1 MVVLFLTFWGNSIL
15 FSLVAAQIYIPT
27 NSIWGLPFHHILTN
41 TCVFFLIISILTGVR
56 CYLTMGFVWFC
67 FCLFVFKIFLMWTIF
82 KVFIEFVTI
91 LLLFYVLVFW
101 SQGMWD
107 LSSPTRDR
115 THTPCIG
122 RQSLNHW
129 TAREVPSLWFWFVF
143 PWWLVMLSIFSCAC
157 CPSICL
163 LWKNVY
169 SDTLTIIQSGFVC
182 LFFMLSCMSS

>member
-1 MVVLFLTFWGNSIL
+1 MVFSGYMPSSGIAGSYSSSIFSFLRNLHTLLHSGRINLHSHRQCKRAPISPHPHQNLAFVI
-15 FSLVAAQIYIPT
+15 
-27 NSIWGLPFHHILTN
+27 
-41 TCVFFLIISILTGVR
+41 FLIISILTGVR

-129 TAREVPSLWFWFVF
+129 TAREVPSLWF
-143 PWWLVMLSIFSCAC
+143 
-157 CPSICL
+157 
-163 LWKNVY
+163 
-169 SDTLTIIQSGFVC
+169 
-182 LFFMLSCMSS
+182 